1 MQALSILPQAR
12 GRHEETHGLARGY
25 SPDAMDIFVFVWTGL
40 RVLCVASGIGWL
52 LRHPV
57 FSIQSITVK
66 GNVTHSNVVTLRANV
81 LPQLTGNFFT
91 LNLLQAR
98 QAFEQIPW
106 IRSALVRREFPNRLS
121 VTLDE
126 FQPVALWGFEGDGKF
141 LSVEGAIFEVNADD
155 VESDSLPLLKGPE
168 SQAKTVLE
176 MYKFLK
182 PMLAKMDMALDRLEL
197 SQRGSWTAQLAS
209 GATIELGHGTQQ
221 EISDRLQLFFKTLTQ
236 VASRYGRTV
245 TSLLSADLRYDNGY
259 ALRLRG
265 VSTVVP
271 DGLKKP

>member
-1 MQALSILPQAR
+1 MKKPMVLPVDIRLMQWTSLSLF
-12 GRHEETHGLARGY
+12 GLA
-25 SPDAMDIFVFVWTGL
+25 FVF
-40 RVLCVASGIGWL
+40 CVASGIGWL

-168 SQAKTVLE
+168 SQAKTVLD

-209 GATIELGHGTQQ
+209 GATIELGHGTHQ

>member
-1 MQALSILPQAR
+1 MKKPIAMPMDVRLMQWTSVALF
-12 GRHEETHGLARGY
+12 GLA
-25 SPDAMDIFVFVWTGL
+25 FL
-40 RVLCVASGIGWL
+40 LCMASAIGWL

-57 FSIQSITVK
+57 FSIQGITVK

-81 LPQLTGNFFT
+81 LPQLSGNFFT

-126 FQPVALWGFEGDGKF
+126 FQPVAQWGFEGDGKF
-141 LSVEGAIFEVNADD
+141 LSVEGAVFEVNADD
-155 VESDSLPLLKGPE
+155 VDSETLPLLKGPE

-182 PMLAKMDMALDRLEL
+182 PMMAKMDMSLDKLEL

-209 GATIELGHGTQQ
+209 GATLELGHGTQE
-221 EISDRLQLFFKTLTQ
+221 EISERLQLFFKTLTQ

>member
-1 MQALSILPQAR
+1 MKKPIVLPMDVRLMQWTSVALF
-12 GRHEETHGLARGY
+12 GLA
-25 SPDAMDIFVFVWTGL
+25 FL
-40 RVLCVASGIGWL
+40 LCMASAIGWL

-57 FSIQSITVK
+57 FSIQGITVK

-81 LPQLTGNFFT
+81 LPQLSGNFFT

-155 VESDSLPLLKGPE
+155 VDSDTLPLLKGPE
-168 SQAKTVLE
+168 SQAKTVLD

-182 PMLAKMDMALDRLEL
+182 PMMAKMDLSLDKLEL

-209 GATIELGHGTQQ
+209 GATLELGHGTQQ

-271 DGLKKP
+271 DGLKNP

>member
-1 MQALSILPQAR
+1 MKKPIVLPMDVRLMQWTSLTLF
-12 GRHEETHGLARGY
+12 GLA
-25 SPDAMDIFVFVWTGL
+25 FL
-40 RVLCVASGIGWL
+40 LCIASTIGWL
-52 LRHPV
+52 LRHPA
-57 FSIQSITVK
+57 FSIQGITVK
-66 GNVTHSNVVTLRANV
+66 GDVTHSNAVTLRANV
-81 LPQLTGNFFT
+81 LPQLSGNFFT

-121 VTLDE
+121 VTLAE
-126 FQPVALWGFEGDGKF
+126 YQPVAQWGFEGDGKF
-141 LSVEGAIFEVNADD
+141 LSVEGAVFEVNADD
-155 VESDSLPLLKGPE
+155 VETESLPLLKGPE
-168 SQAKTVLE
+168 PQAKTVLD

-182 PMLAKMDMALDRLEL
+182 PMLAKMDMTLDKLEL
-197 SQRGSWTAQLAS
+197 SQRGSWSAQLAS
-209 GATIELGHGTQQ
+209 GATLELGHGTQQ
-221 EISDRLQLFFKTLTQ
+221 EIGDRLQLFFKTLTQ
-236 VASRYGRTV
+236 VASRYGRTA

>member
-1 MQALSILPQAR
+1 MKKPLVLPMDVRLMQWTSLTLFV
-12 GRHEETHGLARGY
+12 LA
-25 SPDAMDIFVFVWTGL
+25 FL
-40 RVLCVASGIGWL
+40 LCMASAIGWL
-52 LRHPV
+52 FRHPA

-81 LPQLTGNFFT
+81 LPQLSGNFFT

-126 FQPVALWGFEGDGKF
+126 FLPVAQWNVEGDGKF
-141 LSVEGAIFEVNADD
+141 LSTEGVVFEVNADEVD
-155 VESDSLPLLKGPE
+155 TDSLPLLKGPE
-168 SQAKTVLE
+168 AQAKAVLE
-176 MYKFLK
+176 MYQFLK
-182 PMLAKMDMALDRLEL
+182 PLLNKMDMRIDKLEL
-197 SQRGSWTAQLAS
+197 SQRGSWSALLES
-209 GATIELGHGTQQ
+209 GASLELGHGSQQ
-221 EISDRLQLFFKTLTQ
+221 EVGERLQIFFKTLTQ
-236 VASRYGRTV
+236 VSSRYGRTA
-245 TSLLSADLRYDNGY
+245 TSLLSADLRYENGY

-271 DGLKKP
+271 ESLKKL

>member
-1 MQALSILPQAR
+1 MKKPIVLPMDVRLMQWTSVALF
-12 GRHEETHGLARGY
+12 GLA
-25 SPDAMDIFVFVWTGL
+25 FL
-40 RVLCVASGIGWL
+40 LCMASAIGWL

-57 FSIQSITVK
+57 FSIQGITVK

-81 LPQLTGNFFT
+81 LPQLSGNFFT

-155 VESDSLPLLKGPE
+155 VDSDTLPLLKGPE
-168 SQAKTVLE
+168 SQAKTVLD

-182 PMLAKMDMALDRLEL
+182 PMMAKMDLSLDKLEL

-209 GATIELGHGTQQ
+209 GATLELGHGTQQ

>member
-1 MQALSILPQAR
+1 
-12 GRHEETHGLARGY
+12 
-25 SPDAMDIFVFVWTGL
+25 
-40 RVLCVASGIGWL
+40 
-52 LRHPV
+52 
-57 FSIQSITVK
+57 
-66 GNVTHSNVVTLRANV
+66 V

-155 VESDSLPLLKGPE
+155 VDSESLPLLKGPE

-197 SQRGSWTAQLAS
+197 SQRGSWTAQLAT
-209 GATIELGHGTQQ
+209 GATLELGHGTHQ

>member
-1 MQALSILPQAR
+1 MKKSIVLPMDVRLMQWTSVALF
-12 GRHEETHGLARGY
+12 GLA
-25 SPDAMDIFVFVWTGL
+25 FL
-40 RVLCVASGIGWL
+40 LCMASAIGWM

-57 FSIQSITVK
+57 FSIQGITVK

-81 LPQLTGNFFT
+81 LPQLSGNFFT

-155 VESDSLPLLKGPE
+155 VDSDTLPLLKGPE
-168 SQAKTVLE
+168 SQAKTVLD

-182 PMLAKMDMALDRLEL
+182 PMMAKMDLSLDKLEL

-209 GATIELGHGTQQ
+209 GATLELGHGTQQ

>member
-1 MQALSILPQAR
+1 MKKPIVLPMDVRLMQWTSVALF
-12 GRHEETHGLARGY
+12 GLA
-25 SPDAMDIFVFVWTGL
+25 FL
-40 RVLCVASGIGWL
+40 LCMASAIGWL

-57 FSIQSITVK
+57 FSIQGITVK

-81 LPQLTGNFFT
+81 LPQLSGNFFT
-91 LNLLQAR
+91 LTLLQAR

-126 FQPVALWGFEGDGKF
+126 FQPVAQWGFEGDGKF
-141 LSVEGAIFEVNADD
+141 LSVEGAVFEVNADD
-155 VESDSLPLLKGPE
+155 VDSETLPLLKGPE

-182 PMLAKMDMALDRLEL
+182 PMMAKMDMSLDKLEL

-209 GATIELGHGTQQ
+209 GATLELGHGSQE
-221 EISDRLQLFFKTLTQ
+221 EISERLQLFFKTLTQ

>member
-1 MQALSILPQAR
+1 MKKPIVLPMDVRLMQWTSLTLF
-12 GRHEETHGLARGY
+12 GLA
-25 SPDAMDIFVFVWTGL
+25 FF
-40 RVLCVASGIGWL
+40 LCIASAIGWL
-52 LRHPV
+52 LRHPA
-57 FSIQSITVK
+57 FSIQGITVK

-81 LPQLTGNFFT
+81 LPQLSGNFFT

-121 VTLDE
+121 VTLDD
-126 FQPVALWGFEGDGKF
+126 FQPVAQWGFEGDGKF
-141 LSVEGAIFEVNADD
+141 LSLQGAVFEVNADD
-155 VESDSLPLLKGPE
+155 VDAENLPLLKGPE

-182 PMLAKMDMALDRLEL
+182 PMMTKMDMVLDKLEL
-197 SQRGSWTAQLAS
+197 SQRGSWSAQLAS
-209 GATIELGHGTQQ
+209 GATLELGHGTQQ
-221 EISDRLQLFFKTLTQ
+221 EIGDRLQLFFKTLTQ
-236 VASRYGRTV
+236 VASRYGRTA
-245 TSLLSADLRYDNGY
+245 TSLLFADLRYEGGY

-271 DGLKKP
+271 EGLKKP

>member
-1 MQALSILPQAR
+1 MKKPLVLPMDVRLMQWTSLTLFV
-12 GRHEETHGLARGY
+12 LA
-25 SPDAMDIFVFVWTGL
+25 FL
-40 RVLCVASGIGWL
+40 LCMASAIGWL
-52 LRHPV
+52 FRHPA

-81 LPQLTGNFFT
+81 LPQLSGNFFT

-121 VTLDE
+121 VTLNE
-126 FQPVALWGFEGDGKF
+126 FQPAAVWGGEGDGKF
-141 LSVEGAIFEVNADD
+141 LSVEGAIFEVNADE
-155 VESDSLPLLKGPE
+155 VDSEALPILKGPE
-168 SQAKTVLE
+168 AQAQTVLE

-182 PMLAKMDMALDRLEL
+182 PRLDKMDMSLNKLEL
-197 SQRGSWTAQLAS
+197 SQRGSWSAQLES
-209 GATIELGHGTQQ
+209 GATLELGHGSQQ
-221 EISDRLQLFFKTLTQ
+221 EIGDRLQLFFKTVTQ
-236 VASRYGRTV
+236 IASRYGRTAS
-245 TSLLSADLRYDNGY
+245 SLLSADLRYENGY

-265 VSTVVP
+265 VTTLAV

>member
-1 MQALSILPQAR
+1 VTLF
-12 GRHEETHGLARGY
+12 GLA
-25 SPDAMDIFVFVWTGL
+25 F
-40 RVLCVASGIGWL
+40 VLCMASAIGWL

-57 FSIQSITVK
+57 FSIQGITVK

-81 LPQLTGNFFT
+81 LPQLSGNFFT

-126 FQPVALWGFEGDGKF
+126 FQPVAQWGFEGDGKF
-141 LSVEGAIFEVNADD
+141 LSVEGAVFEVNADD
-155 VESDSLPLLKGPE
+155 VDSETLPLLKGPE

-182 PMLAKMDMALDRLEL
+182 PMMAKMDMSLDKLEL

-209 GATIELGHGTQQ
+209 GATLELGHGTQQ

>member
-1 MQALSILPQAR
+1 MKKPIVLPMDVRLMQWTSVALF
-12 GRHEETHGLARGY
+12 GLA
-25 SPDAMDIFVFVWTGL
+25 FL
-40 RVLCVASGIGWL
+40 LCMASAIGWM

-57 FSIQSITVK
+57 FSIQGITVK

-81 LPQLTGNFFT
+81 LPQLSGNFFT

-141 LSVEGAIFEVNADD
+141 LSVEGAVFEVNADD
-155 VESDSLPLLKGPE
+155 VDSDTLPLLKGPE
-168 SQAKTVLE
+168 SQAKTVLD

-182 PMLAKMDMALDRLEL
+182 PMMAKMDLSLDKLEL

-209 GATIELGHGTQQ
+209 GATLELGHGTQQ

>member
-1 MQALSILPQAR
+1 MKKPIVLPMDVRLMQWTSVALF
-12 GRHEETHGLARGY
+12 GLA
-25 SPDAMDIFVFVWTGL
+25 FL
-40 RVLCVASGIGWL
+40 LCMASAIGWL

-57 FSIQSITVK
+57 FSIQGITVK

-81 LPQLTGNFFT
+81 LPQLSGNFFT

-126 FQPVALWGFEGDGKF
+126 FQPVAQWGFEGDGKF
-141 LSVEGAIFEVNADD
+141 LSVEGAVFEVNADD
-155 VESDSLPLLKGPE
+155 VDSETLPLLKGPE

-182 PMLAKMDMALDRLEL
+182 PMMAKMDMSLDKLEL

-209 GATIELGHGTQQ
+209 GATLELGHGTQE
-221 EISDRLQLFFKTLTQ
+221 EISERLQLFFKTLTQ

>member
-1 MQALSILPQAR
+1 
-12 GRHEETHGLARGY
+12 
-25 SPDAMDIFVFVWTGL
+25 
-40 RVLCVASGIGWL
+40 LCIASGIGWL
-52 LRHPV
+52 LRHPA
-57 FSIQSITVK
+57 FSIQGITVK

-155 VESDSLPLLKGPE
+155 VDSESLPLLKGPE

-197 SQRGSWTAQLAS
+197 SQRGSWTAQLAT
-209 GATIELGHGTQQ
+209 GATLELGHGTHQ

>member
-1 MQALSILPQAR
+1 MKKPIVLPMDVRLMQWTSVALF
-12 GRHEETHGLARGY
+12 GLA
-25 SPDAMDIFVFVWTGL
+25 FL
-40 RVLCVASGIGWL
+40 LCMASAIGWM

-57 FSIQSITVK
+57 FSIQGITVK

-81 LPQLTGNFFT
+81 LPQLSGNFFT

-155 VESDSLPLLKGPE
+155 VDSDTLPLLKGPE
-168 SQAKTVLE
+168 SQAKTVLD

-182 PMLAKMDMALDRLEL
+182 PMMAKMDLSLDKLEL

-209 GATIELGHGTQQ
+209 GATLELGHGTQQ

>member
-1 MQALSILPQAR
+1 
-12 GRHEETHGLARGY
+12 
-25 SPDAMDIFVFVWTGL
+25 
-40 RVLCVASGIGWL
+40 
-52 LRHPV
+52 
-57 FSIQSITVK
+57 
-66 GNVTHSNVVTLRANV
+66 
-81 LPQLTGNFFT
+81 
-91 LNLLQAR
+91 
-98 QAFEQIPW
+98 
-106 IRSALVRREFPNRLS
+106 

-155 VESDSLPLLKGPE
+155 VDSESLPLLKGPE

-197 SQRGSWTAQLAS
+197 SQRGSWTAQLAT
-209 GATIELGHGTQQ
+209 GATLELGHGTHQ

>member
-1 MQALSILPQAR
+1 MKKPIVMPMDVRIMQWTS
-12 GRHEETHGLARGY
+12 LA
-25 SPDAMDIFVFVWTGL
+25 MFVLAFL
-40 RVLCVASGIGWL
+40 LCIASSIGWL
-52 LRHPV
+52 LRHPA
-57 FSIQSITVK
+57 FSIQGITVK

-81 LPQLTGNFFT
+81 LPQLSGNFFT

-126 FQPVALWGFEGDGKF
+126 FQPVAQWGVEGDGKF
-141 LSVEGAIFEVNADD
+141 LSVEGAVFEVNADEVD
-155 VESDSLPLLKGPE
+155 SDNLPLLKGPE

-182 PMLAKMDMALDRLEL
+182 PLLAKMDMSLDKLEL
-197 SQRGSWTAQLAS
+197 SQRGSWTAQLES
-209 GATIELGHGTQQ
+209 GANLELGHGTQQ
-221 EISDRLQLFFKTLTQ
+221 EIAERLQTFFKTLTQ
-236 VASRYGRTV
+236 VASRYSRTV
-245 TSLLSADLRYDNGY
+245 SSLLSADLRYENGY

-271 DGLKKP
+271 EVLKKP